1 MPDDFSVDIQA
12 QGSFKRPVARRGRI
26 ATLAA
31 CAALCHQLA
40 LAAAPASP
48 ANPKQPH
55 AQVSA
60 VQPLP
65 RPGDEVWVVSCRGLG
80 CDSPGEAA
88 LRMKYWKYE
97 PHRWQAA
104 DRESF
109 LSGDPQRTT
118 SFFVVGNDYSHAETV
133 ETGWFAY
140 CRLIRNSPA
149 AAPLRFVIWSWPC
162 DRIPGRRLH
171 DAKVKL
177 WRTPAASFY
186 LAWLADRLPNE
197 TPISMSGT
205 SFGARIVMGSLELL
219 AGGRVGR
226 YQLAPQADRRP
237 RHVDAV
243 LIGAAFDDDDLL
255 PGQPFGR
262 SMTQVN
268 RLLVF
273 TNQLDIALRVYRFL
287 YGRRSGLTAIGVSG
301 PVMAHRLGGHGDK
314 IVTHD
319 ASGFIGRSHGAKPFF
334 QSPTAVRLMRP
345 FLLNPPPESA
355 VIEATQSPA
364 AGE

>member
-1 MPDDFSVDIQA
+1 MPDEFSVDIQA
-12 QGSFKRPVARRGRI
+12 QGSYKRPVARLRRI
-26 ATLAA
+26 AALAA

-40 LAAAPASP
+40 LPAHAEKAQP
-48 ANPKQPH
+48 AG
-55 AQVSA
+55 SA
-60 VQPLP
+60 VQALP
-65 RPGDEVWVVSCRGLG
+65 RPGDEVWVVSSRGLG
-80 CDSPGEAA
+80 CDSPAEAA

-104 DRESF
+104 DRETF
-109 LSGDPQRTT
+109 LAGDPERTT
-118 SFFVVGNDYSHAETV
+118 SFFVVGNDYSHAETI

-140 CRLIRNSPA
+140 CRLVRSA
-149 AAPLRFVIWSWPC
+149 AAAPPLRFVIWSWPC
-162 DRIPGRRLH
+162 DRIPGRRLR
-171 DAKVKL
+171 DAKIKL

-186 LAWLADRLPNE
+186 LAWIADQLPNE

-219 AGGRVGR
+219 AGGRVGGH
-226 YQLAPQADRRP
+226 QLAPRDDRRP

-255 PGQPFGR
+255 PGQPFGH

-273 TNQLDIALRVYRFL
+273 TNQSDIALRVYRFL
-287 YGRRSGLTAIGVSG
+287 YGRRSGLTAIGISG

-314 IVTHD
+314 IVTRD
-319 ASGFIGRSHGAKPFF
+319 ASGFIGRSHGAKPYF
-334 QSPTAVRLMRP
+334 QSPAAVRLMRP

-355 VIEATQSPA
+355 VVEAAQSPE